1 MERQRIGGETKKK
14 RLEQRRFKAEIMQ
27 PFKPFEP
34 AMVHRTGRSDRGPDG
49 SMLFSHGM
57 VPYLKRT
64 VKLNSSRVSQSDRTV
79 RSGFNNLDFGLKI
92 ASLDPSIQ
100 SL

>member
-1 MERQRIGGETKKK
+1 
-14 RLEQRRFKAEIMQ
+14 MQ